1 MADIKKYLDQ
11 TGVQTLV
18 GQIKAEDAKVLQKA
32 AEAAEKLGENY
43 DAAGSAATAKTEA
56 IAEAEK
62 KVNALADGAV
72 KTNTDA
78 ITKLNADDATE
89 GSVDYKVKAAK
100 EALQGNIDAVDGK
113 VTANKTAID
122 AINNETTG
130 ILAQAKADAKSKADA
145 VQANVDKLDG
155 KVGEIPEGAEST
167 TIVDYV
173 DEKVASAN
181 ADVTALTGRVGQN
194 EKDIADIKKDYIKTA
209 DKTELEGKI
218 TTAQNK
224 ADAAQTHS
232 EGVAENLT
240 KETTERT
247 EADKAQVARIKTL
260 EDKIVGLD
268 GSMHFKGIL
277 EALPEDVSTYKAGD
291 VVIIGEKEY
300 VFNGTAFAEFGDV
313 SAEAKRIGTLETEMK
328 TAKTDIAKAK
338 EDITANTTAIGTK
351 ADASALADEVK
362 ARTDADSA
370 MDTRLKS
377 VEGKLGEGEGSVT
390 EQIST
395 AKQEAIDAAA
405 ADATTKANKALADA
419 KAYADTEDAKIEAR
433 VDALEGDTHTHA
445 NKEELDKFAT
455 GDKAKLDDA
464 VAKSH
469 EHANKAVLDGIDADK
484 VKAWDAAEKN
494 AKDYT
499 NTEVGKDRT
508 RLDAVEAKA
517 TSNADAIATKA
528 AQSDL
533 TSAVERITTAE
544 TNIQKNT
551 ETINSFV
558 AMTDTEIKA
567 LFGVSA
573 EA

>member
-18 GQIKAEDAKVLQKA
+18 EQIKAEDTKVLQKA

-62 KVNALADGAV
+62 KVNALANGAV
-72 KTNTDA
+72 KANTDA

-89 GSVDYKVKAAK
+89 GSVDYKVKAVK
-100 EALQGNIDAVDGK
+100 EALQGNIDTVNGK

-155 KVGEIPEGAEST
+155 KVGEIPEGAEAT

-173 DEKVASAN
+173 DEKVAGAN
-181 ADVTALTGRVGQN
+181 ADVTSLTGRVGQN
-194 EKDIADIKKDYIKTA
+194 EKDIADIKKDYLKAT

-232 EGVAENLT
+232 EGVAKNLT

-277 EALPEDVSTYKAGD
+277 DALPEDVSTYKAGD

-313 SAEAKRIGTLETEMK
+313 SAEAKRIGTLETEIK

-405 ADATTKANKALADA
+405 ADATTKANKALTDA

-464 VAKSH
+464 VSKSH

-517 TSNADAIATKA
+517 TSNAEAIATKA

-533 TSAVERITTAE
+533 TAAVERITTAE

-551 ETINSFV
+551 EAINSFV

>member
-62 KVNALADGAV
+62 KVNALANGAV
-72 KTNTDA
+72 KANTDA

-100 EALQGNIDAVDGK
+100 ETLQGNIDAVNGK

-167 TIVDYV
+167 TIVDYI
-173 DEKVASAN
+173 DEKVAGAN

-194 EKDIADIKKDYIKTA
+194 EKDIADIKKDYLKAT

-232 EGVAENLT
+232 EGVAGNLT

-277 EALPEDVSTYKAGD
+277 DALPEDVSTYKAGD

-328 TAKTDIAKAK
+328 IAKTDIAKAK

-351 ADASALADEVK
+351 ADASALADETK
-362 ARTDADSA
+362 ARTEADSA
-370 MDTRLKS
+370 MDTRIKA
-377 VEGKLGEGEGSVT
+377 VEGKLGDGEGSVT
-390 EQIST
+390 NQIAT

-405 ADATTKANKALADA
+405 KDATTKADQALKDA
-419 KAYADTEDAKIEAR
+419 KKYADDEDAKIEAR
-433 VDALEGDTHTHA
+433 VDALETDTHTHA
-445 NKEELDKFAT
+445 NKEELDKFEV
-455 GDKAKLDDA
+455 GDKAKLDGA
-464 VAKSH
+464 ATKAH
-469 EHANKAVLDGIDADK
+469 EHANKAVLDGITDVK

-517 TSNADAIATKA
+517 TSNTEAIATKA

-551 ETINSFV
+551 EAINSFV

-567 LFGVSA
+567 LFGVST